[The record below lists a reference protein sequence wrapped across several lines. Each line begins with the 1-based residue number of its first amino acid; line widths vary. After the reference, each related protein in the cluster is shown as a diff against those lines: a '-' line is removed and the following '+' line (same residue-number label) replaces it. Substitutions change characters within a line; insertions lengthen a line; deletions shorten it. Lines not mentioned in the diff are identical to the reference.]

1 VKSCVAGLVI
11 YGYGGHARSVADVAL
26 TAGIRNFIFVDSNAR
41 DGETFLDFAVK
52 RDFQEPLPAG
62 WQCFAAAGDNRKRQL
77 QVDFIVAHG
86 WPLATI
92 AAPTSTVGAGAVIAE
107 GCFLAH
113 HSHVGPLATI
123 GRACILNTG
132 CIVEHDCHVGD
143 FAHVSVNSTVAGGCR
158 IGNFVFLGAGSVVK
172 DGCSVPDETIC
183 GAGTVVTRSLA
194 TSGTYVGAPARLVS
208 DPARPTTA

>member
-1 VKSCVAGLVI
+1 MKPDAAGLLI
-11 YGYGGHARSVADVAL
+11 YGFGGHARSVADVAL
-26 TAGIRNFIFVDSNAR
+26 AAGVGNLIFVDSAAR
-41 DGETFLDFAVK
+41 NGEAFLDFAVK
-52 RDFQEPLPAG
+52 REFQEPLPAG

-77 QVDFIVAHG
+77 QVDFIVARG

-92 AAPTSTVGAGAVIAE
+92 VAPTSTVGAGAAIAE

-113 HSHVGPLATI
+113 HSHVGPLATV
-123 GRACILNTG
+123 GRGCILNTG

-143 FAHVSVNSTVAGGCR
+143 FTHVSVNSTVAGACT
-158 IGNFVFLGAGSVVK
+158 IGSFVFLGAGSVVK

-194 TSGTYVGAPARLVS
+194 ASGTYVGAPARLVG
-208 DPARPTTA
+208 TAQP